1 MDTNMNEQ
9 KFTTVITPKTGWFD
23 IDLKE
28 IWAYRDLILL
38 FVKRNFVAQYKQ
50 TILGPAWAF
59 IQPFLTT
66 IVFTLIFGNIAGLAP
81 GGIPSFAFYFSGT
94 IMWQY
99 FSGCLSSTA
108 NTFVANARTM
118 GKVYYPRLVMPISTV
133 LSQLIS
139 FGIQFVFL
147 VFFVLYF
154 TFTKQGVHPN
164 WWILMTPVLLLQ
176 LAMLSMG
183 FGIIISSV
191 TTKYRDLAKLVG
203 FGVHLWM
210 YGTPVAYDMFSMAA
224 FAPGGKWHTLY
235 MCNPVTSLINIFRLG
250 YLGFGQVEWKF
261 YGIGWITTLVVLFFG
276 VILFSHVEK
285 TFMDTV

>member
-1 MDTNMNEQ
+1 MDQ
-9 KFTTVITPKTGWFD
+9 QFSTVITPKTGWFD
-23 IDLKE
+23 INLKE
-28 IWAYRDLILL
+28 VWDYRDLILL

-81 GGIPSFAFYFSGT
+81 GGVPSFVFYFSGT
-94 IMWQY
+94 IVWSY
-99 FSGCLSSTA
+99 FSTCLSQTA
-108 NTFVANARTM
+108 NTFVANAGTM
-118 GKVYYPRLVMPISTV
+118 GKVYYPRLVMPIATV

-139 FGIQFVFL
+139 FAIQYLFLIVFL
-147 VFFVLYF
+147 LYFVL
-154 TFTKQGVHPN
+154 TKQGVHPN
-164 WWILMTPVLLLQ
+164 YWIILTPVLLLQ
-176 LAMLSMG
+176 LGMLSLG

-203 FGVHLWM
+203 FGVQLWM
-210 YGTPVAYDMFSMAA
+210 YASPVAYDMYSIKA
-224 FAPGGKWHTLY
+224 FAPGGKWHTLF
-235 MCNPVTSLINIFRLG
+235 MCNPVTSLINIFRYG
-250 YLGFGQVEWKF
+250 YLGFGSIEWHF
-261 YGIGWITTLVVLFFG
+261 YWIGWVTTLIFLSFG

>member
-1 MDTNMNEQ
+1 MEEQ

-23 IDLKE
+23 INLKE
-28 IWAYRDLILL
+28 VWDYRDLILL

-59 IQPFLTT
+59 IRPFLTT
-66 IVFTLIFGNIAGLAP
+66 VVFTVIFGNIAGLAP
-81 GGIPSFAFYFSGT
+81 GGIPHFAFYFCGT

-108 NTFVANARTM
+108 NTFVANSHTM

-133 LSQLIS
+133 LSRLIS
-139 FGIQFVFL
+139 FSIQYVFL
-147 VFFVLYF
+147 IGFVVYY
-154 TFTKQGVHPN
+154 TFTKQSVHPN

-176 LAMLSMG
+176 MAMLSMG
-183 FGIIISSV
+183 FGIIISSL
-191 TTKYRDLAKLVG
+191 TTKYRDLSKLVS
-203 FGVHLWM
+203 FGVSLWM
-210 YGTPVAYDMFSMAA
+210 YGTPVAYDMYSMAS

-235 MCNPVTSLINIFRLG
+235 MCNPVTTLINIFRYA
-250 YLGFGQVEWKF
+250 YLGFGSVEWT
-261 YGIGWITTLVVLFFG
+261 YYWIGWITTLVILFFG
-276 VILFSHVEK
+276 VLLFSHVEK

>member
-1 MDTNMNEQ
+1 MGQKMTEQ

-23 IDLKE
+23 VDLKE
-28 IWAYRDLILL
+28 VWDYRDLILL
-38 FVKRNFVAQYKQ
+38 FVKRNFVSQYKQ

-94 IMWQY
+94 IVWQY
-99 FSGCLSSTA
+99 FSGCLSNTA
-108 NTFVANARTM
+108 NTFVANANTM
-118 GKVYYPRLVMPISTV
+118 GKVYYPRLVMPLSTV
-133 LSQLIS
+133 LSKLIS
-139 FGIQFVFL
+139 FGIQYIFLIIFVAYYAL
-147 VFFVLYF
+147 ATESVN
-154 TFTKQGVHPN
+154 PN
-164 WWILMTPVLLLQ
+164 LWILMTPILLLQ
-176 LAMLSMG
+176 LALLSMG

-203 FGVHLWM
+203 FGVQLWM

-235 MCNPVTSLINIFRLG
+235 MCNPVTSLINLFRFG
-250 YLGFGQVEWKF
+250 YLGFGEVEWKF
-261 YGIGWITTLVVLFFG
+261 YWIGWGSTLVILFVG